1 MSLDTYTGLV
11 AEVGNWL
18 DRPDLAARVPTFIR
32 LVESK
37 VNRRLSDPDM
47 EQVSTSTASS
57 DYTALPDGFGEMVS
71 ISTGDL
77 PLAPMS
83 AVEYAGIDSAITGRP
98 RFYIIVD
105 GAIGFYPR
113 DATAAIRIV
122 YRKNVPALTSSN
134 ATNWLLTRAPDVY
147 LYGALTE
154 ASAFLVEDDRAGSWK
169 ALFDQA
175 MAELMIDADRRR
187 WGVGPLAPRI
197 RRT

>member
-11 AEVGNWL
+11 AEIGDWL
-18 DRPDLAARVPTFIR
+18 DRDDLTTRIPTFIR
-32 LVESK
+32 LVEAK

-47 EQVSTSTASS
+47 EEVVETTAAG
-57 DYTALPDGFGEMVS
+57 DYTDLPAGFGEMVS

-77 PLAPMS
+77 PLGPMS
-83 AVEYAGIDSAITGRP
+83 AAEYAGIDSTISGRP
-98 RFYIIVD
+98 RFYTIVD

-113 DATAAIRIV
+113 NSTAAIRMV
-122 YRKNVPALTSSN
+122 FRKNVPALTSSN
-134 ATNWLLTRAPDVY
+134 ETNWLLTRAPDVY

-169 ALFDQA
+169 GLFDQA
-175 MAELMIDADRRR
+175 MAEMMVDANRRR
-187 WGVGPLAPRI
+187 WGAGPIAPRI